1 MSSSTAFSDIIAGV
15 FLSFRITR
23 ILSELHPF
31 SIVDVPGKRIAML
44 DMFSLLLIALPVG
57 FLGALTGLGGAS
69 ILVPLL
75 VTLGVPV
82 KEAIASGMVTII
94 ATSSGSASSYV
105 REGIANVK
113 VAMYLEIF
121 TTVGAIVG
129 ATITTL
135 IAPVYLYFFFALFL
149 MTSFLKLHGVM
160 TKDLALSEEHDSLSR
175 WLELQGSYYDESLQK
190 NIAYKVT
197 HVLPGGLGMFVAG
210 LAAGMLG
217 IGAGAFK
224 VTVQESILKLPPK
237 VASTTSNFII
247 GMTALAGTSIYFASG
262 LLNLTLMGPL
272 AVGTTLGAVAGGRV
286 LNRLGN
292 RTLRLLFFVIISF
305 LIIQMLYK
313 GVRSL

>member
-1 MSSSTAFSDIIAGV
+1 
-15 FLSFRITR
+15 
-23 ILSELHPF
+23 
-31 SIVDVPGKRIAML
+31 ML
-44 DMFSLLLIALPVG
+44 DMLSLLLIALPVG

-149 MTSFLKLHGVM
+149 MTSFLKVRGFM
-160 TKDLALSEEHDSLSR
+160 AKELAFSEGHDSFSR
-175 WLELQGSYYDESLQK
+175 WLELHGSYYDGFLQRD
-190 NIAYKVT
+190 ISYKVT
-197 HVLPGGLGMFVAG
+197 HALLGGLGMFIAG

-224 VTVQESILKLPPK
+224 VTVQESLLRLPPK

-286 LNRLGN
+286 LNRMGH
-292 RTLRLLFFVIISF
+292 RTLRLLFFVIIIF